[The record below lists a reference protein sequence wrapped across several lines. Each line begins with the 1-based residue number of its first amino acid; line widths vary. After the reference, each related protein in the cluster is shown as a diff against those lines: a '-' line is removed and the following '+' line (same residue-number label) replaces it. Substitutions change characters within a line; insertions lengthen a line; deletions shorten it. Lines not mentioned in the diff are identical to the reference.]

1 MSYQLSFFFFYFIA
15 PKTKIPLNNRT
26 GSSNSQLSILFFVPV
41 AATTRTRYPPRVN
54 QPTAAIPL
62 SPRTPPGPDFKTG
75 KPKPKKK
82 NVVLKSRK
90 NTHTLFSKEKKNCSL
105 TQTTKKKKRN
115 FSLSCRLLVNKY

>member
-82 NVVLKSRK
+82 MSYSKAAK
-90 NTHTLFSKEKKNCSL
+90 THTLSFL
-105 TQTTKKKKRN
+105 KKKKIAHSRKQPKKKKEIYR
-115 FSLSCRLLVNKY
+115 SLAGS

>member
-75 KPKPKKK
+75 KPKPKK

-90 NTHTLFSKEKKNCSL
+90 NTDRKS
-105 TQTTKKKKRN
+105 
-115 FSLSCRLLVNKY
+115 VV